1 MLRRLPWLLVLLCT
15 ACGQSGDLFLPPDGS
30 GETINTP
37 AVIPADSETEDDE
50 DDEETPAR

>member
-1 MLRRLPWLLVLLCT
+1 MMRRLALLVVVLCS

-37 AVIPADSETEDDE
+37 AVIPADTESEDNE